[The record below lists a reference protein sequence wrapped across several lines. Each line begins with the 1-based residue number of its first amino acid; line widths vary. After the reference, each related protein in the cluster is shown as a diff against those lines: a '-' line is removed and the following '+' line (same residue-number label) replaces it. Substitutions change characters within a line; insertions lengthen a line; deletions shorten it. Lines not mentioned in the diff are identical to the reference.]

1 MARDLPSSLQTKLA
15 GKSLFAADLIELH
28 LATPLY
34 FTTTNIDID
43 FDSATAPDAGA
54 NTYLAQGQFLF
65 FGNVVESSDLRVG
78 QIDMTFTAVDTTT
91 VALLINN
98 VYMNKRV
105 VVYRAIL
112 QDDYSFTTDDV
123 FTVFDGFIMGYSI
136 QEDNSTAT
144 VTMTVASQF
153 ADFERSNG
161 RKTNPASQQI
171 HFPNDDGM
179 NFSAQIVKDLKW
191 GRAL

>member
-1 MARDLPSSLQTKLA
+1 MTRDLSSSLQTKLA
-15 GKSLFAADLIELH
+15 GKTLFAADLIELH
-28 LATPLY
+28 LSTPLY

-43 FDSATAPDAGA
+43 FDSATAPDAGS

-91 VALLINN
+91 IALLINN

-112 QDDYSFTTDDV
+112 QDDYSFTSDDV
-123 FTVFDGFIMGYSI
+123 FTEI
-136 QEDNSTAT
+136 
-144 VTMTVASQF
+144 
-153 ADFERSNG
+153 
-161 RKTNPASQQI
+161 
-171 HFPNDDGM
+171 
-179 NFSAQIVKDLKW
+179 
-191 GRAL
+191 GRAHV

>member
-15 GKSLFAADLIELH
+15 GRSLFAADLIELH

-191 GRAL
+191 GRA

>member
-123 FTVFDGFIMGYSI
+123 FTVFDGFIICLLYTSPSPR
-136 QEDNSTAT
+136 D
-144 VTMTVASQF
+144 
-153 ADFERSNG
+153 
-161 RKTNPASQQI
+161 
-171 HFPNDDGM
+171 
-179 NFSAQIVKDLKW
+179 
-191 GRAL
+191 